1 MNWIDWTGTVLGAL
15 FFAMLHHLMKG
26 RGSRLPGGWILRS
39 VLALM
44 GGIFLTFSIVGVL
57 LRSGLAL
64 LPTVLVGGALF
75 FAAFVAIVDIASD
88 RRADKPA
95 LVALALL
102 PLLFVAGVGPIAQ
115 AGTRAVT
122 SIHDG
127 TTSQLGPAIGT
138 GR

>member
-26 RGSRLPGGWILRS
+26 RGSRLPGGWVLRS
-39 VLALM
+39 LLALM

-64 LPTVLVGGALF
+64 LPIVIIGGATV
-75 FAAFVAIVDIASD
+75 FALFVAIVDIASD

-95 LVALALL
+95 LLALAVL
-102 PLLFVAGVGPIAQ
+102 PLLLVAGAGPLAQ

-127 TTSQLGPAIGT
+127 TTSQIGPAIGT